1 MQKMIVDLS
10 FARFVF
16 VYFILFFG
24 IGFDITELPAMY
36 TLCSS
41 YNPKTRQCNNTI

>member
-10 FARFVF
+10 FACFEF
-16 VYFILFFG
+16 VYFILFLS
-24 IGFDITELPAMY
+24 IGFDIAKLPAMY

-41 YNPKTRQCNNTI
+41 CNSNTCRCNDSI